1 MRITQTEISRNF
13 LSDLGLLNGDLA
25 NANRQVSS
33 GKRINSLEDSPSG
46 SAELVR
52 MAKME
57 SEVDQYR
64 FNSNAGSLYLNV
76 ADSTLAE
83 VNNLITSV
91 FSKGSQAASENVNEE
106 GRATSAADIR
116 SLREQIVSLA
126 NSQVNGRYLFAG
138 SMINDN
144 PFSIAGESVVYS
156 GDNTVSRIKIDD
168 RMDVPASFDGD
179 EVFNL
184 IFSNIES
191 LLAGI
196 DSSDIAEMRTALDQF
211 STSLSG
217 LSRVRGQ
224 IGSHMNALDS
234 AKSILDSR
242 ETTLKEQRSKIEDVD
257 MAKAVVQLN
266 QTQTALQA
274 AMSAGASALQ
284 QSNLF
289 DILG

>member
-1 MRITQTEISRNF
+1 
-13 LSDLGLLNGDLA
+13 
-25 NANRQVSS
+25 
-33 GKRINSLEDSPSG
+33 
-46 SAELVR
+46 

-106 GRATSAADIR
+106 GRATIAADIR

>member
-1 MRITQTEISRNF
+1 
-13 LSDLGLLNGDLA
+13 
-25 NANRQVSS
+25 
-33 GKRINSLEDSPSG
+33 
-46 SAELVR
+46 
-52 MAKME
+52 
-57 SEVDQYR
+57 
-64 FNSNAGSLYLNV
+64 
-76 ADSTLAE
+76 
-83 VNNLITSV
+83 
-91 FSKGSQAASENVNEE
+91 
-106 GRATSAADIR
+106 
-116 SLREQIVSLA
+116 
-126 NSQVNGRYLFAG
+126 
-138 SMINDN
+138 
-144 PFSIAGESVVYS
+144 
-156 GDNTVSRIKIDD
+156 
-168 RMDVPASFDGD
+168 
-179 EVFNL
+179 L